1 MALRLVY
8 LIFIRLLGALALL
21 LRSDVSKEAEILVLR
36 HQLAVLRRQIARPK
50 PSWAD
55 RALISA
61 LARLLP
67 KPRRVG
73 LLVTPGTLLRWHA
86 DLVKRRWT
94 YKRKSP
100 GRPPA
105 KPTTCA
111 LVLRLA
117 TENPTWGYRRIA
129 GELAGLGRNV
139 GAATV
144 WRILHKAGID
154 PAPRR
159 SGPGWGQ
166 FLRAQASG
174 ILACDFFH
182 ADTITLARLYC
193 FAVVEHASR
202 RVHVLGVTANPTA
215 CAVPKL
221 IVSSHLGFHVIVRQP
236 FDTRGSGPRR

>member
-21 LRSDVSKEAEILVLR
+21 MRSDVSKEAEILVLR
-36 HQLAVLRRQIARPK
+36 HQLAVMRRQVARPK

-67 KPRRVG
+67 NPRRIG

-94 YKRKSP
+94 YKRKTP
-100 GRPPA
+100 GRPPVR
-105 KPTTCA
+105 PTIRA

-117 TENPTWGYRRIA
+117 AENPTWGYRRIA

-159 SGPGWGQ
+159 PGPSWGQ
-166 FLRAQASG
+166 FLRAQTSG

-182 ADTITLARLYC
+182 ADTCGGRELC
-193 FAVVEHASR
+193 
-202 RVHVLGVTANPTA
+202 P
-215 CAVPKL
+215 CAVTCA
-221 IVSSHLGFHVIVRQP
+221 
-236 FDTRGSGPRR
+236 DTVLCAGPA